1 MKVKLV
7 IVSVFLLIFVI
18 ISIVSGD
25 EFNKE
30 SSHGSKCLVVLLKPL
45 HSNINLSSLKTYIE
59 LKLRI
64 AGIKVISAEEGLM
77 TDEYGSLIIDSN
89 SDSINV
95 LKAQI
100 IEIENQ
106 MNELKTSIV
115 EAKKSIDI
123 SSQLIISFNDQTI
136 ALKKELEEKKA
147 LIVSKDK
154 DIALLQK
161 TQFELNYSLS
171 QQREQISVLKN
182 EKNALYQYMNESIS
196 SKNKFIAILIIV
208 LLLTVIALTF
218 RTIKD
223 RCFPQTYK
231 WL

>member
-7 IVSVFLLIFVI
+7 IVSVFLLIFEI
-18 ISIVSGD
+18 ISIVSSD

-45 HSNINLSSLKTYIE
+45 HSNINLSSLKTDIE

-64 AGIKVISAEEGLM
+64 AGIKVIFAEEGLM
-77 TDEYGSLIIDSN
+77 TDEYGSLIIDGN

-115 EAKKSIDI
+115 ESKKSIDI
-123 SSQLIISFNDQTI
+123 SSQLIISLNNQI
-136 ALKKELEEKKA
+136 IVLKKELEEKKR
-147 LIVSKDK
+147 
-154 DIALLQK
+154 LLYQK
-161 TQFELNYSLS
+161 TKILHCYKRLNLNLIIHYLS
-171 QQREQISVLKN
+171 KESK
-182 EKNALYQYMNESIS
+182 YQY
-196 SKNKFIAILIIV
+196 
-208 LLLTVIALTF
+208 
-218 RTIKD
+218 
-223 RCFPQTYK
+223 
-231 WL
+231 